1 MEKIKLISD
10 STCDLSKELVEEL
23 NLEVVPL
30 LVSYEGSDEAYKD
43 GVEITLEQIK
53 ENEKKTGKLP
63 STSAVGPAI
72 YTELFNKYIDEGYSI
87 IFTGIGST
95 LSANQ
100 QSATLG
106 RSACKDPEKVTII
119 DSLNLSTA
127 TGILIL
133 KIRDLVNEGKTRE
146 EIKKIAD
153 EEIVPNLRA
162 QFSINTMNYLIK
174 GGRCSQLAGFVV
186 KLLSIKPIIK
196 VVDGKLII
204 GKKPIGHVKMSVKTQ
219 FDDMMK
225 EISDVD
231 MKYVFVTGFDNDDT
245 EKYIVELIEKNCKF
259 EHIYA
264 TKCGS
269 VIGSH
274 CGPGTT
280 GILYLKKPGKKT
292 NKK

>member
-10 STCDLSKELVEEL
+10 STCDLSKELVKEL
-23 NLEVVPL
+23 DLEVVPL

-43 GVEITLEQIK
+43 GIEITLEQIK

-72 YTELFNKYIDEGYSI
+72 YTEIFDKYISEGYSI
-87 IFTGIGST
+87 IYTGIGST

-100 QSATLG
+100 QSVTLG
-106 RSACKDPEKVTII
+106 RNACKDPEKVTLI
-119 DSLNLSTA
+119 DSLNLSTC
-127 TGILIL
+127 TGLLLL
-133 KIRDLVNEGKTRE
+133 KIRDLIEAGKTRE
-146 EIKKIAD
+146 EIKQIAD
-153 EEIVPNLRA
+153 TEIVPNLRG
-162 QFSINTMNYLIK
+162 QFSINTMDYLIK

-196 VVDGKLII
+196 VVEGKLVI
-204 GKKPIGHVKMSVKTQ
+204 GKKPIGHIKLSVKTQ

-231 MKYVFVTGFDNDDT
+231 MDYCMVTGFDNDDT
-245 EKYIVELIEKNCKF
+245 EKYIVDMIEKNCKF
-259 EHIYA
+259 KHVYA

-280 GILYLKKPGKKT
+280 GILYLKKPSKKT

>member
-30 LVSYEGSDEAYKD
+30 LVSYEGSDEAFRD
-43 GVEITLEQIK
+43 GVDITLDQIK
-53 ENEKKTGKLP
+53 EKEKQTGKLP

-72 YTELFNKYIDEGYSI
+72 YSELFDKYISEGYSI

-106 RSACKDPEKVTII
+106 RNACKDPEKVTII
-119 DSLNLSTA
+119 DSLNISSA
-127 TGILIL
+127 TGLLIL
-133 KIRDLVNEGKTRE
+133 KIRDLVEAGKSRE
-146 EIKKIAD
+146 EIK
-153 EEIVPNLRA
+153 EICDKDYVPNLRA
-162 QFSINTMNYLIK
+162 QFSINTMDYLIK

-196 VVDGKLII
+196 VVDGKLIV
-204 GKKPIGHVKMSVKTQ
+204 GKKPIGHIKMSVKTQ

-231 MKYVFVTGFDNDDT
+231 MDYCMVTGFDNDDT
-245 EKYIVELIEKNCKF
+245 EKYIVDMIEKNCKF
-259 EHIYA
+259 KHVYA
-264 TKCGS
+264 QKCGS

-280 GILYLKKPGKKT
+280 GILYLKKPSKKT